1 MSPIRS
7 RLAANKTRYAERSNL
22 LPSPKPLLM
31 PRFLK
36 LDTLDPYELFASTMR
51 TSRFAMRNTYAAAFD
66 AHLRCSDLLRK
77 HQWSQI
83 DTDNV
88 FEQIGLYDSGLPR
101 RPGPSR
107 AELDRMYA
115 QAYAEDLQADHLA
128 GVLLLF
134 ADDALQRFAK
144 GVLGVA
150 PGPSNGFGPQYGD
163 HRGKVNLTTLL
174 RAGTNAIRHVSEWDD
189 YPWNTLH
196 PRKVYPT
203 LEECTNEKERRILE
217 NIVVFQKV
225 LGYGIH
231 ERIRDVQSMRIL
243 IQIDGRFGT
252 EDPDYD
258 RFEEGV
264 LAAAREIAS
273 ASGPE
278 ALFCLQSA
286 LDFSAEEA

>member
-1 MSPIRS
+1 
-7 RLAANKTRYAERSNL
+7 
-22 LPSPKPLLM
+22 M

-36 LDTLDPYELFASTMR
+36 LETLDPYELFASTMS
-51 TSRFAMRNTYAAAFD
+51 TSRFAMRNAYSAAFE
-66 AHLRCSDLLRK
+66 AHLRCSDLLRQ
-77 HQWSQI
+77 HTWSQV
-83 DTDNV
+83 DTDDV

-101 RPGPSR
+101 RQVPSR
-107 AELDRMYA
+107 TELDRMYA
-115 QAYAEDLQADHLA
+115 QAYAEDLQADYLA

-150 PGPSNGFGPQYGD
+150 PGLGDGFGPQYGD
-163 HRGKVNLTTLL
+163 HRGKVRLTALL

-189 YPWNTLH
+189 YPWNELH

-203 LEECTNEKERRILE
+203 LEECATDRERRILE
-217 NIVVFQKV
+217 NIVVFQRV

-252 EDPDYD
+252 EEPNYD
-258 RFEEGV
+258 RFEEAV
-264 LAAAREIAS
+264 LATAREIAS
-273 ASGPE
+273 ANGPAASVCLE
-278 ALFCLQSA
+278 NALGS
-286 LDFSAEEA
+286 DEGV